1 MRRSPARALDATA
14 GFTDAGR
21 VSSRATRRSTTPV
34 PAPGKSVEEAVVL
47 SLFDLSNHLQRR
59 GEQVAATAGL
69 TTQQWLVLLQIAGDP
84 NFPTSARTSD
94 APVLASDIARV
105 RGVSRATISAV
116 VSALTQRGLVK
127 EVADPAD
134 RRRRWLVI
142 TPTGLAAL
150 SAIEPARRAAN
161 RRLLAEFDTSDRK
174 RMLDYLQRCLAVLWD
189 VREDEQL
196 ATAKKRLA
204 GKARTSKRS
213 R

>member
-1 MRRSPARALDATA
+1 
-14 GFTDAGR
+14 
-21 VSSRATRRSTTPV
+21 VSSRATRGST
-34 PAPGKSVEEAVVL
+34 PAPTPRKSVEAAVIL

-59 GEQVAATAGL
+59 GEQLAAGAGL

-84 NFPTSARTSD
+84 NFPTRARTSD

-116 VSALTQRGLVK
+116 VNALTQRGLVK
-127 EVADPAD
+127 EVPDPAD

-142 TPTGLAAL
+142 TSTGLAAL
-150 SAIEPARRAAN
+150 SAIEPARHAAN
-161 RRLLAEFDTSDRK
+161 HRLLVEFDAADRK

-189 VREDEQL
+189 VHEGQQL